1 MNFYNSTGKKQ
12 ITKFWAKDLNIH
24 FSKEDRQMANR
35 HMKRC
40 SISLIIREMQMK
52 TMIRDHFTLVKMP
65 IIKRIRDN
73 KSWWGYEEK
82 GTLVHCW
89 WDCKLAQLLWKR
101 VWRFLNKLKKN
112 YHMIPQFH
120 VWVYIQ
126 TKWNHY
132 LEEISVPSMFT
143 AALFTIAKVQKHPN
157 MLVGEWMDKENVVSI
172 YNRILFSHKNKGI
185 LPFATMWMNQEVL
198 C

>member
-1 MNFYNSTGKKQ
+1 
-12 ITKFWAKDLNIH
+12 
-24 FSKEDRQMANR
+24 
-35 HMKRC
+35 MKRC
-40 SISLIIREMQMK
+40 SISLIIMEMKKK
-52 TMIRDHFTLVKMP
+52 TMIRDLFTLDKIP

-89 WDCKLAQLLWKR
+89 WECKLAQLLWKI

-126 TKWNHY
+126 RKWNHY
-132 LEEISVPSMFT
+132 LEEISVPPMFT

-185 LPFATMWMNQEVL
+185 LPFATIWMNQEVL